1 MRLAA
6 LLAFVLALGGLSA
19 AVALAD
25 GLPIPTVPTV
35 TVPKVSVPSVTLPTP
50 APPAPPSP
58 LPALAPAPSASTP
71 SVQTSAIG
79 SGDAS
84 GGSQPG
90 SSSSA
95 GSSSGSGAG
104 SSAGTSAGS
113 TGSSAPR
120 SGSAVPRLIR
130 LKSSRPY
137 ISRRDAKRRSTTLD
151 FELGAQATVIFT
163 FVRVSPDCR
172 LAGRIRVG
180 GHAGTNHFPF
190 TGRVHG
196 TQLAPGTY
204 RIRARTKRGGT
215 LLRTTLVI
223 VEGTPPSPDEL
234 AAARSR
240 NTCPSRG
247 TIGLSTTRAGT
258 ATATGALTSS
268 GTLGSSTEIVRNQ
281 NTDETRPGQ
290 SGVADATGTH
300 SSASAPLSVK
310 SAATNPLVVA
320 FLGLAVLLLGLAALP
335 RAVVPDPRMTEVVAH
350 HRATLALGGAVA
362 LAAAIV
368 GLFLV

>member
-35 TVPKVSVPSVTLPTP
+35 TVPAVSVPSVTLPTSSP
-50 APPAPPSP
+50 KAP
-58 LPALAPAPSASTP
+58 LPAPTPSVSTP
-71 SVQTSAIG
+71 SAQTPAIATGG
-79 SGDAS
+79 SS
-84 GGSQPG
+84 GGSQPASSG
-90 SSSSA
+90 SSSDPSSGGSTSSA
-95 GSSSGSGAG
+95 SPSGSG
-104 SSAGTSAGS
+104 SA
-113 TGSSAPR
+113 APR
-120 SGSAVPRLIR
+120 LARLRSA
-130 LKSSRPY
+130 RPY
-137 ISRRDAKRRSTTLD
+137 ISRSDAKHRGTTLD

-335 RAVVPDPRMTEVVAH
+335 RAVVPDPRMTEVVAD
-350 HRATLALGGAVA
+350 HRATLALGGALA